1 MTTVFCE
8 TYTVI
13 APVISVPQQTTTTP
27 PKTTAD
33 ASTQTESPP
42 IPSEALTF
50 EDFLKSRTSRNRT
63 KYCAPDIGAFP
74 PGTSPTRKTIT
85 CFLAST
91 SRKQV
96 RLESLMLMSIE
107 DDLLEQLDVNN
118 LVQLFVDMAPRRMD
132 LV

>member
-33 ASTQTESPP
+33 ASTQTESPH

-50 EDFLKSRTSRNRT
+50 EEFLKSRTSGNRP
-63 KYCAPDIGAFP
+63 KYCAPEYRCIAAGYLFP
-74 PGTSPTRKTIT
+74 
-85 CFLAST
+85 
-91 SRKQV
+91 
-96 RLESLMLMSIE
+96 RLDFS
-107 DDLLEQLDVNN
+107 
-118 LVQLFVDMAPRRMD
+118 
-132 LV
+132 